1 MDKQLFINELNKL
14 IEILKSKNLIIKG
27 CDDQQLIML
36 ENKYGKLPAY
46 YKLYLSLLGVQS
58 GDFKE
63 GTDILFSEIDDINEC
78 TIELMDENNI
88 KVPNN
93 MFAFLLHQGYSSLFF
108 IERNDDPVVY
118 CYTEGENIKNTNYV
132 FSEYVLAEIELYKK
146 YQCNNKEK

>member
-14 IEILKSKNLIIKG
+14 IEILKSKNLTIKG
-27 CDDQQLIML
+27 CDERQLITL

-88 KVPNN
+88 KVPDN

-118 CYTEGENIKNTNYV
+118 CYTEGGNIKNTNYV

-146 YQCNNKEK
+146 YQYNNKEK

>member
-118 CYTEGENIKNTNYV
+118 CYTEGENIKNTNYE

-146 YQCNNKEK
+146 YQCNN

>member
-1 MDKQLFINELNKL
+1 M
-14 IEILKSKNLIIKG
+14 G
-27 CDDQQLIML
+27 IM
-36 ENKYGKLPAY
+36 PTY
-46 YKLYLSLLGVQS
+46 YKLYLSLLGVKS
-58 GDFKE
+58 GDLKE

-88 KVPNN
+88 KVPDN

-118 CYTEGENIKNTNYV
+118 CYTEGENIKNTNYE

-146 YQCNNKEK
+146 YQCNN